1 MSKLSRI
8 KKKMTRLFG
17 TVIECREWR
26 SSIVLEG
33 IVNSWEQVV
42 AAGNLVAGKGYQG
55 VVNRI
60 EVKGL
65 PPERIRKP
73 DCRDHHLNQRR
84 VDVLVI
90 GGGII
95 GSAIIRELAKWELSI
110 LLVDKEGDLAMHASS
125 RNDGMIH
132 PGLLPKPG
140 SRKAYFNVRGNE
152 LYARVTKELNVDFA
166 RPGSFILYDQWTM
179 KLLYPLIKLRARRN
193 KVKDL
198 RLIGRDELQQLEP
211 GLAPEIRGALYI
223 PSAGVLSPYKMTI
236 AYAENAVANGAE
248 VSLNTMVEAM
258 EKKGDEITAVKTN
271 RGKVFPR
278 IIINAAGVFSDVIA
292 DLAGDQ
298 FFTIHP
304 RKGEIILLD
313 RKKGELIKAI
323 YSRPEFNRIKGSSK
337 GGGIIKTIEGNV
349 LIGPD
354 AYEQPYREDFTTNRE
369 NILALLERFLPI
381 FPELSANDVIT
392 YFSGIRAA
400 TYEEDFIIE
409 KSEYVRNLIHAAGI
423 QSPGLA
429 SAPAIAEEIEKLT
442 LELLSGKKRV
452 KARVGWNPVRK
463 AIPELSKMG
472 ARSRG
477 ELIRKK
483 PAYGEIVCR
492 CEEIS
497 RGEVIDA
504 LQSPI
509 PATTLDAIKRRV
521 RAGMGRCQGEFCTP
535 LLIKIMEEE
544 GFNIMEITKKG
555 NNSYLLLEETK
566 G

>member
-17 TVIECREWR
+17 TAIECREWR

-42 AAGNLVAGKGYQG
+42 AAGNLAAGKGYKG

-65 PPERIRKP
+65 PTERIRKP
-73 DCRDHHLNQRR
+73 DWRDHHLNQRR

-95 GSAIIRELAKWELSI
+95 GSAIIRELAKWELSV
-110 LLVDKEGDLAMHASS
+110 LLVDKEGDLAMHTSS

-152 LYARVTKELNVDFA
+152 LYSRVTKELNVDFT
-166 RPGSFILYDQWTM
+166 RPGSFILYDQWAM

-381 FPELSANDVIT
+381 FPELSAKDVIT

-409 KSEYVRNLIHAAGI
+409 KSEYVQNLIHAAGI

-442 LELLSGKKRV
+442 LELLSGQKRV

-544 GFNIMEITKKG
+544 GFDIMEITKKG